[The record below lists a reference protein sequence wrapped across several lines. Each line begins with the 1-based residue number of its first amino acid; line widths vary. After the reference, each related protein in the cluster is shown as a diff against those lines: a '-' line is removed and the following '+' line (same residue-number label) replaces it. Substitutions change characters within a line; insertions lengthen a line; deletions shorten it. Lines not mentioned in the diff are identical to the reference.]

1 MNKLEIPIAVLELEI
16 LALLS
21 AHKRVETIPGMSIEQ
36 IINFLKPERDL
47 GRESCRRAV
56 LALQQRNWVE
66 VTAGIWSYTAFWDYR
81 AGRICDH
88 SIFSIFKKNYERG
101 LVTI

>member
-21 AHKRVETIPGMSIEQ
+21 AHKRIDTIPGMSLEQ

-47 GRESCRRAV
+47 GRESCRRAI
-56 LALQQRNWVE
+56 LALQQRTWVK
-66 VTAGIWSYTAFWDYR
+66 VFAKF
-81 AGRICDH
+81 GRTQLFVITEQGE
-88 SIFSIFKKNYERG
+88 SAIAAYSQYLKKIMRNG
-101 LVTI
+101 V

>member
-21 AHKRVETIPGMSIEQ
+21 AHKRTNSIPGMSIDQ

-66 VTAGIWSYTAFWDYR
+66 VTTKFGRTQLFGITEQGESAIAAYSQYL
-81 AGRICDH
+81 
-88 SIFSIFKKNYERG
+88 KKINM
-101 LVTI
+101 VCSD